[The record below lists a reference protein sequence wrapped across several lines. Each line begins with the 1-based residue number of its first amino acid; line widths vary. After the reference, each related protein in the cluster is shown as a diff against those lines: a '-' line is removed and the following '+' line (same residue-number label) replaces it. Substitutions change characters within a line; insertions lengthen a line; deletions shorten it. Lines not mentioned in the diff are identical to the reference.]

1 MKTLKVLSNVAFSAA
16 LIAGAVAAPSAFA
29 ASSSDQSKS
38 TSVQSQQRTV
48 LADAPALPDGTTP
61 PAPPIGGPTPPAPGK
76 DGGPGL
82 KGEKADVIGQIKSIS
97 GNQITITAPEKPPL
111 PATDRK
117 VNTKSSSKNTKSSTK
132 SSVSKDTY
140 SKPQGPLPEGT
151 SVTINV
157 YSGTDII
164 KTSHSPEKG
173 HVETTISLSDLNVGD
188 HIAVI
193 LASDTSKQATK
204 IEVHEAPQP
213 PANGGTPPTPPAPKD
228 GSTPP
233 APPVPA
239 DGSTPPTPPAPPVDG
254 STPPTPPA
262 DASAPVATEESSS

>member
-29 ASSSDQSKS
+29 ASSSEQS
-38 TSVQSQQRTV
+38 TSVQSQQRQV
-48 LADAPALPDGTTP
+48 LADAPTLPDGTTP
-61 PAPPIGGPTPPAPGK
+61 VLPAPPAPGK
-76 DGGPGL
+76 LDGPGL
-82 KGEKADVIGQIKSIS
+82 KGERADVIGEIKSIN

-117 VNTKSSSKNTKSSTK
+117 ANYKSGSKNTKSSSR

-157 YSGTDII
+157 YSGTDIV

-173 HVETTISLSDLNVGD
+173 HVETTISLSALNVGD
-188 HIAVI
+188 HIAVT

-204 IEVHEAPQP
+204 IEIHEAPQP

-262 DASAPVATEESSS
+262 NASAPLATQESSS

>member
-29 ASSSDQSKS
+29 ASSSQQSTS

-61 PAPPIGGPTPPAPGK
+61 PVPPMGGPIPPAPGK

-82 KGEKADVIGQIKSIS
+82 KGERADVIGQIKSIN

-117 VNTKSSSKNTKSSTK
+117 VNTKSSSTNTKSSTK

-157 YSGTDII
+157 YSGTDIV
-164 KTSHSPEKG
+164 KVSHSPEKG
-173 HVETTISLSDLNVGD
+173 HVENTISLSDLSVGD
-188 HIAVI
+188 DIAVI

-213 PANGGTPPTPPAPKD
+213 PANGGNPPT
-228 GSTPP
+228 
-233 APPVPA
+233 PPVPA

-254 STPPTPPA
+254 SNPPTPPA
-262 DASAPVATEESSS
+262 DAPAPVATEESSS

>member
-1 MKTLKVLSNVAFSAA
+1 MKTLKVLSNVTFSAA

-29 ASSSDQSKS
+29 ASSSEQSKS
-38 TSVQSQQRTV
+38 TSIQSQQRPV

-61 PAPPIGGPTPPAPGK
+61 VPPTDRPTPPAPGK
-76 DGGPGL
+76 HGGPGL
-82 KGEKADVIGQIKSIS
+82 KGEKADVIGQIKSIN

-117 VNTKSSSKNTKSSTK
+117 ENTKSGSTNKKSSSKST
-132 SSVSKDTY
+132 VSKDTY
-140 SKPQGPLPEGT
+140 TKPQGPLPEGT

-157 YSGTDII
+157 YSGTDIV

-173 HVETTISLSDLNVGD
+173 HVETAIALSDLKVGD
-188 HIAVI
+188 HIAVT

-213 PANGGTPPTPPAPKD
+213 PANGGTPPTPPTPKD

-254 STPPTPPA
+254 STPPTP
-262 DASAPVATEESSS
+262 VATEESSS

>member
-38 TSVQSQQRTV
+38 TSVQSQQRAV

-61 PAPPIGGPTPPAPGK
+61 VPPTDRPTPPAPGK
-76 DGGPGL
+76 HGGPGL
-82 KGEKADVIGQIKSIS
+82 KGEKADVIGQIKSIN

-111 PATDRK
+111 PANDRK
-117 VNTKSSSKNTKSSTK
+117 ATNKSGSTYTKSSTK
-132 SSVSKDTY
+132 TTVSKDTY

-157 YSGTDII
+157 YSGTDIV

-188 HIAVI
+188 HIAVT

-204 IEVHEAPQP
+204 IEVHEAPKP

-262 DASAPVATEESSS
+262 NASAPVATEESSS